1 MLKTDGKKV
10 EIRLEVRAK
19 TAQCDDTQ
27 TRTFLERIPCI
38 AKTFVSN
45 V

>member
-1 MLKTDGKKV
+1 MAKK
-10 EIRLEVRAK
+10 RRSALRSGGAK
-19 TAQCDDTQ
+19 TAQYDDMQ

-38 AKTFVSN
+38 VKTFVSN